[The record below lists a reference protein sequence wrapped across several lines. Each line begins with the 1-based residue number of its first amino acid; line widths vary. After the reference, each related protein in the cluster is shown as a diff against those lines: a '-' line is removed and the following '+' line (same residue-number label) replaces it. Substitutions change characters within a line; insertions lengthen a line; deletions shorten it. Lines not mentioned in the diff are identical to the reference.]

1 MNRRK
6 LFKGLAAI
14 AAVLSVPRLALAAD
28 NPADIVLRELNTGL
42 LAVKGNCFGENVWV
56 DRKHLRAYFDK
67 VLFKGRIGLFMR
79 HRGYWGPVK
88 NVQVFDFD
96 EFKRLQRGSNYD
108 RRPEGA
114 GWKPLDTWL
123 REVRGLNFNQRLSNG

>member
-1 MNRRK
+1 MNMNRRK

-14 AAVLSVPRLALAAD
+14 AAALSVPRLGLAAD
-28 NPADIVLRELNTGL
+28 NPADIVLRELKIGL
-42 LAVKGNCFGENVWV
+42 LAVKGQCFGHNVGV
-56 DRKHLRAYFDK
+56 DTKHLRACFSN
-67 VLFKGRIGLFMR
+67 GRLHIMTWRLRYGGWLLLR
-79 HRGYWGPVK
+79 
-88 NVQVFDFD
+88 NIQVFDFD

-123 REVRGLNFNQRLSNG
+123 REARGLNFNQRLSNG